1 MFEHPLI
8 IILILVAGFLRW
20 LYEKSQAAKD
30 EPQRPIEPGPTDQ
43 TIDRTEPGGE
53 EERIRRF
60 LEALGQPT
68 TAPPPRKVAPKVSLP
83 RTILPDP
90 FPRLPPLTTVPPPL
104 PAPMQEIPRARAL
117 PPPIEQRVFQPT
129 IAKESAFEVH
139 DLGLHATEDVS
150 SASQRSRARSRGLI
164 PDLTS
169 PGSLRSAI
177 VLREVFGPPR
187 GLQTF
192 DLVGGV

>member
-1 MFEHPLI
+1 MFDHPLI

-20 LYEKSQAAKD
+20 LYEKSQASKD
-30 EPQRPIEPGPTDQ
+30 EPHRPIAPDPTDQ
-43 TIDRTEPGGE
+43 TIDRTAPGGE

-68 TAPPPRKVAPKVSLP
+68 TSPPPPKVAPKREVP
-83 RTILPDP
+83 RTILPQP

-104 PAPMQEIPRARAL
+104 PRATPEIPRPL
-117 PPPIEQRVFQPT
+117 SSPIEQRVFQPT
-129 IAKESAFEVH
+129 IARESVFEVH
-139 DLGLHATEDVS
+139 DLGVQSPEDLS
-150 SASQRSRARSRGLI
+150 SESRRAGAQPRALI

-177 VLREVFGPPR
+177 VLREIFGPPR
-187 GLQTF
+187 GLQAF
-192 DLVGGV
+192 DLVGNL

>member
-1 MFEHPLI
+1 MFDHPLI

-20 LYEKSQAAKD
+20 LYEKSQASKN
-30 EPQRPIEPGPTDQ
+30 EPQSPAEPDRTDQ

-68 TAPPPRKVAPKVSLP
+68 TSPSPPKVAPKREAP
-83 RTILPDP
+83 RTILPQP

-104 PAPMQEIPRARAL
+104 PPPIPEIPRAQ
-117 PPPIEQRVFQPT
+117 PSQIEQRVFQPR
-129 IAKESAFEVH
+129 IARESVFEVH
-139 DLGLHATEDVS
+139 DLAVQSPEDIS
-150 SASQRSRARSRGLI
+150 SESRRAEAQSRTLV

-169 PGSLRSAI
+169 PRSLRSAI
-177 VLREVFGPPR
+177 VLREIFGPPR
-187 GLQTF
+187 SLQAF
-192 DLVGGV
+192 DLVGGL

>member
-1 MFEHPLI
+1 MFDQPLI

-20 LYEKSQAAKD
+20 LYEKSQASKD
-30 EPQRPIEPGPTDQ
+30 EPQRPIAPDPTDQ

-68 TAPPPRKVAPKVSLP
+68 TSPPPPKVAPKREVP
-83 RTILPDP
+83 RTVLPQP

-104 PAPMQEIPRARAL
+104 PRVIPEISRAL
-117 PPPIEQRVFQPT
+117 PSQIEQRVFQPT
-129 IAKESAFEVH
+129 IGKESAFEVH
-139 DLGLHATEDVS
+139 DLGVQLPEDVS
-150 SASQRSRARSRGLI
+150 SESRRAGAQPRALI

-177 VLREVFGPPR
+177 VLREIFGPPR

-192 DLVGGV
+192 DLVGSL

>member
-1 MFEHPLI
+1 MFDQPLI

-20 LYEKSQAAKD
+20 LYEKSQASKD
-30 EPQRPIEPGPTDQ
+30 EPQRPSEPDRTDQ
-43 TIDRTEPGGE
+43 TISRPAPDGE

-68 TAPPPRKVAPKVSLP
+68 TSPPPPKVAPKREVP
-83 RTILPDP
+83 RTVLPQP

-104 PAPMQEIPRARAL
+104 PPTIPEISRAR
-117 PPPIEQRVFQPT
+117 PPQIERRVFQPA
-129 IAKESAFEVH
+129 IARESVFEVQ
-139 DLGLHATEDVS
+139 DFGVQSPEEFSTEGRR
-150 SASQRSRARSRGLI
+150 AAARSQTLI

-177 VLREVFGPPR
+177 VLREIFGPPR
-187 GLQTF
+187 SLQTF
-192 DLVGGV
+192 DLVGGF

>member
-1 MFEHPLI
+1 MFDQPLI

-20 LYEKSQAAKD
+20 LYEKSQASKD
-30 EPQRPIEPGPTDQ
+30 EPQRPVAPDPTDQ

-68 TAPPPRKVAPKVSLP
+68 TSPPPPKVAPKREVP
-83 RTILPDP
+83 RTVLPQP

-104 PAPMQEIPRARAL
+104 PRVIREIPRAL
-117 PPPIEQRVFQPT
+117 PSQIEQRVFQPMT
-129 IAKESAFEVH
+129 AREAVFEVQ
-139 DLGLHATEDVS
+139 DLGVQLPEDLS
-150 SASQRSRARSRGLI
+150 SESRRAGAQSRALI

-177 VLREVFGPPR
+177 VLREIFGPPR

-192 DLVGGV
+192 DLVGSL